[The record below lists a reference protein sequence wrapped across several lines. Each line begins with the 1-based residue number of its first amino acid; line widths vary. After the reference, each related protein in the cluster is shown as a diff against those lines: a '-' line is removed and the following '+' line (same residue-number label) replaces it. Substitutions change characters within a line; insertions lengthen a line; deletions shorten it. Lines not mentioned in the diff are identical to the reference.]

1 VKDEMPRY
9 RFECITLPEA
19 PARAARRRPWWDN
32 RGSGAPLRRQ
42 YGARPR
48 EDFVRDLWD
57 VLREEWLG
65 RDATS
70 RNAVVVALSELG
82 LDDVG
87 HRPTTKSSELEYR
100 RSCRNA
106 KRLREA
112 FPGSSSNLASRGER
126 SRLRRLDAKGRVTS
140 MAVLDLAC
148 RA

>member
-1 VKDEMPRY
+1 MPRY
-9 RFECITLPEA
+9 RFEWVNLPESLLGQLGEGA
-19 PARAARRRPWWDN
+19 GGTLEDRARQ
-32 RGSGAPLRRQ
+32 LRRQ

-48 EDFVRDLWD
+48 EDFVRDHWD